1 MQEKEILDEQ
11 LLSITIDR
19 LCHQV
24 IENHDD
30 FSKSVIIGLQPRG
43 KYLAKRIQKRL
54 KAITGIEVPVG
65 TLDITF
71 YRDDFRRRE
80 APLKASET
88 TLPFLIEKK
97 KVLIVDDVLFTGR
110 SIRAAFD
117 ALSAYG
123 RPETVELLVLVDRKY
138 TRELP
143 IHPDYVGKTI
153 NSQLSQKVKVFLSE
167 SDEVQKDSVI
177 LISDL

>member
-11 LLSITIDR
+11 LLAITIDR

-43 KYLAKRIQKRL
+43 KHLSKRIQKRL
-54 KAITGIEVPVG
+54 KAITGIDVPVG

-123 RPETVELLVLVDRKY
+123 RPETVELIGVDR
-138 TRELP
+138 
-143 IHPDYVGKTI
+143 
-153 NSQLSQKVKVFLSE
+153 QK
-167 SDEVQKDSVI
+167 I
-177 LISDL
+177 YA